1 MFYTVTLNPA
11 LDYISQVDDF
21 GIGKINRTKT
31 EKILPGGKG
40 LNVSMVLK
48 NLGIDSVAIG
58 FIAGFTGDE
67 LRKQMEQKG
76 VKTEFI
82 KVQNG
87 ITRINVKI
95 SSNQETALNGIG
107 PDTDEKDIEE
117 LLQKINEITSDDL
130 VILSGNIP
138 KSIPKNIYPIICDI
152 LEKNNV
158 TFVVDATR
166 ELLIDVLKYKPFL
179 IKPNKEELE
188 ETFKV
193 KITTKDELVTYA
205 KKLQDMG
212 AQNVLISLGGD
223 GAILLNKEG
232 KVYYSKA
239 PKGKV
244 INTVGAGDSM
254 VAGFLAG
261 YKKTKDYEQA
271 FKMGIATG
279 SASAFSMDLATAKA
293 QAIKASKD
301 FARSKELVA
310 KDYIA
315 KSTYDDTLAQRDVA
329 NANVKAATAALNDA
343 RRNYNYT
350 RITSPIDGRI
360 GMLNVT
366 QGNYVSTQSG
376 ALARVVSTNPIYVTY
391 NVDSKQFANLR
402 DSEIIPKN
410 KGEQPI
416 SVEVTLP
423 DGTKYEHKGVEDF
436 WDNQISQTTGTIT
449 LRATFANPD
458 NRLIPGD
465 FVKVKVYSN
474 KIQKKV
480 VIPQDYVLQDSTG
493 RYVYVVDKDSVA
505 RKKYVKISNEYQ
517 KFWVVTDGLNVGD
530 EFIGEGLVKVIA
542 DKPVVV
548 LKDDELI
555 KLKDKK

>member
-11 LDYISQVDDF
+11 LDYILQVDDF

-107 PDTDEKDIEE
+107 PDIDEKDIEE

-138 KSIPKNIYPIICDI
+138 KSIPKNIYQIICDI

-279 SASAFSMDLATAKA
+279 SASAFSMDLATAK
-293 QAIKASKD
+293 
-301 FARSKELVA
+301 E
-310 KDYIA
+310 
-315 KSTYDDTLAQRDVA
+315 
-329 NANVKAATAALNDA
+329 
-343 RRNYNYT
+343 
-350 RITSPIDGRI
+350 
-360 GMLNVT
+360 
-366 QGNYVSTQSG
+366 
-376 ALARVVSTNPIYVTY
+376 
-391 NVDSKQFANLR
+391 
-402 DSEIIPKN
+402 
-410 KGEQPI
+410 
-416 SVEVTLP
+416 
-423 DGTKYEHKGVEDF
+423 VED
-436 WDNQISQTTGTIT
+436 
-449 LRATFANPD
+449 L
-458 NRLIPGD
+458 
-465 FVKVKVYSN
+465 
-474 KIQKKV
+474 
-480 VIPQDYVLQDSTG
+480 
-493 RYVYVVDKDSVA
+493 
-505 RKKYVKISNEYQ
+505 
-517 KFWVVTDGLNVGD
+517 
-530 EFIGEGLVKVIA
+530 
-542 DKPVVV
+542 
-548 LKDDELI
+548 LKDI
-555 KLKDKK
+555 K

>member
-1 MFYTVTLNPA
+1 MFYTITLNPA

-21 GIGKINRTKT
+21 DIGKINRTKT

-48 NLGIDSVAIG
+48 NLGVDSVAIG

-67 LRKQMEQKG
+67 LKKQMEQKG

-87 ITRINVKI
+87 MTRINVKI

-107 PDTDEKDIEE
+107 PDIDEKDIEE

-138 KSIPKNIYPIICDI
+138 KSIPKNIYQIICDI

-223 GAILLNKEG
+223 GAMLLNKED

-279 SASAFSMDLATAKA
+279 SASAFSMDLATAK
-293 QAIKASKD
+293 
-301 FARSKELVA
+301 EVE
-310 KDYIA
+310 
-315 KSTYDDTLAQRDVA
+315 
-329 NANVKAATAALNDA
+329 
-343 RRNYNYT
+343 
-350 RITSPIDGRI
+350 
-360 GMLNVT
+360 
-366 QGNYVSTQSG
+366 
-376 ALARVVSTNPIYVTY
+376 
-391 NVDSKQFANLR
+391 NL
-402 DSEIIPKN
+402 
-410 KGEQPI
+410 
-416 SVEVTLP
+416 
-423 DGTKYEHKGVEDF
+423 
-436 WDNQISQTTGTIT
+436 
-449 LRATFANPD
+449 
-458 NRLIPGD
+458 
-465 FVKVKVYSN
+465 
-474 KIQKKV
+474 
-480 VIPQDYVLQDSTG
+480 
-493 RYVYVVDKDSVA
+493 
-505 RKKYVKISNEYQ
+505 
-517 KFWVVTDGLNVGD
+517 
-530 EFIGEGLVKVIA
+530 
-542 DKPVVV
+542 
-548 LKDDELI
+548 LKDI
-555 KLKDKK
+555 K

>member
-11 LDYISQVDDF
+11 LDYILQVDDF

-107 PDTDEKDIEE
+107 PDIDEKDIEE

-279 SASAFSMDLATAKA
+279 SASAFSMDLATAK
-293 QAIKASKD
+293 
-301 FARSKELVA
+301 E
-310 KDYIA
+310 
-315 KSTYDDTLAQRDVA
+315 
-329 NANVKAATAALNDA
+329 
-343 RRNYNYT
+343 
-350 RITSPIDGRI
+350 
-360 GMLNVT
+360 
-366 QGNYVSTQSG
+366 
-376 ALARVVSTNPIYVTY
+376 
-391 NVDSKQFANLR
+391 
-402 DSEIIPKN
+402 
-410 KGEQPI
+410 
-416 SVEVTLP
+416 
-423 DGTKYEHKGVEDF
+423 VED
-436 WDNQISQTTGTIT
+436 
-449 LRATFANPD
+449 L
-458 NRLIPGD
+458 
-465 FVKVKVYSN
+465 
-474 KIQKKV
+474 
-480 VIPQDYVLQDSTG
+480 
-493 RYVYVVDKDSVA
+493 
-505 RKKYVKISNEYQ
+505 
-517 KFWVVTDGLNVGD
+517 
-530 EFIGEGLVKVIA
+530 
-542 DKPVVV
+542 
-548 LKDDELI
+548 LKDI
-555 KLKDKK
+555 K